1 MLSKNPE
8 ALVFVVDFVVHD
20 GSLQLGLFATWA
32 WNKKKSYGDNG
43 FGNLYRLYITIHEGS
58 ALTEDQRGTGLL
70 CFSAFFF
77 LFDIYIFFCILGQR
91 GLESSHLRFLSST
104 AFGRGQGGY
113 VSRASRG
120 FLYFY
125 LLTGNILPR
134 PCFFFY
140 SFLSFFHH
148 PLTFAF
154 VLFCFRCF
162 LLIYTTFSAK
172 QQKRA
177 GWKFETQKNTCGD
190 GEYGLSLKL
199 LKQAAE
205 TSWKGTLKRGRR
217 TIRTE

>member
-32 WNKKKSYGDNG
+32 WNKRKVMGTMVLVTCTGSISRYMKA
-43 FGNLYRLYITIHEGS
+43 RLSQKIKG
-58 ALTEDQRGTGLL
+58 GLA
-70 CFSAFFF
+70 CFFF
-77 LFDIYIFFCILGQR
+77 LLFFSFSSTFTFFCILGQR

-134 PCFFFY
+134 PC
-140 SFLSFFHH
+140 SFLFFSFIFSSSFDICVC
-148 PLTFAF
+148 TFFSPF
-154 VLFCFRCF
+154 VFCSFIQPF
-162 LLIYTTFSAK
+162 
-172 QQKRA
+172 QQNSRKGPVGNLKPKKILA
-177 GWKFETQKNTCGD
+177 GTGNMVCH
-190 GEYGLSLKL
+190 
-199 LKQAAE
+199 
-205 TSWKGTLKRGRR
+205 
-217 TIRTE
+217 